1 VRVLH
6 WRNKMLIGDEDIK
19 VKESPIG
26 KLTTEDLD
34 LKIEKMKRNQ
44 DILMGLVIGLIVLT
58 LLKK

>member
-1 VRVLH
+1 
-6 WRNKMLIGDEDIK
+6 MLIGDEDIK

>member
-1 VRVLH
+1 
-6 WRNKMLIGDEDIK
+6 MLIGDEDIK
-19 VKESPIG
+19 IKESSIG

-34 LKIEKMKRNQ
+34 LKIEKIKRNQ

>member
-1 VRVLH
+1 MRVLH